1 MRLRTIAKAYQL
13 IKEQDPETDISK
25 YLIRK
30 LAEQKKISL
39 TRTGNKVLV
48 DVDSIMDYLKGVV
61 FTPTILEIA

>member
-61 FTPTILEIA
+61 FTPTILEIV